1 MIEEVL
7 VIKEEYMIQIDAVQ
21 KKYGKREVLKNV
33 NLTIEEGQC
42 VGIIG
47 PNGSGKST
55 LLSIV
60 VGVLKPSG
68 GTVKIQGEIGYVPQD
83 NALMEELTV
92 KDNLEFWCA
101 AHGKKVKDV
110 LEENTYTRA
119 LGIHEMLGQK
129 VKRLSGG
136 MKKRVNIAIAL
147 INNPKYII
155 LDEPCSALD
164 IIYKNEVVDY
174 LLELKKLGKTIIYTS
189 HSGDEIERLCDKVC
203 ILKNGNIVR
212 EEIISALKEEF
223 EEGLSFDEMVYRLL
237 K

>member
-1 MIEEVL
+1 MLEIQG
-7 VIKEEYMIQIDAVQ
+7 IK
-21 KKYGKREVLKNV
+21 KKYGRKEVLKNI
-33 NLTIEEGQC
+33 NLKIEKGQC

-55 LLSIV
+55 LLSII
-60 VGVLKPSG
+60 VGVLKPSSG
-68 GTVKIQGEIGYVPQD
+68 KIVMQGDIGYVPQD

-101 AHGKKVKDV
+101 AYGKRVKEV
-110 LEENTYTRA
+110 LAENTYTKA
-119 LGIHEMLGQK
+119 LGIEEMLGQK

-147 INNPKYII
+147 INNPTYII
-155 LDEPCSALD
+155 LDEPCNALD

-174 LLELKKLGKTIIYTS
+174 LLELKKEGKTIIYTS
-189 HSGDEIERLCDKVC
+189 HSGDEVERLCDKVC
-203 ILKNGNIVR
+203 ILKDGYIVR
-212 EEIISALKEEF
+212 EETI
-223 EEGLSFDEMVYRLL
+223 EGLRKTFDTGLTFDEMVYRLL

>member
-1 MIEEVL
+1 MIE
-7 VIKEEYMIQIDAVQ
+7 VQ
-21 KKYGKREVLKNV
+21 GISKNYGKKEVLKDIHIKV
-33 NLTIEEGQC
+33 EDGQC
-42 VGIIG
+42 IGIIG

-55 LLSIV
+55 LLSII
-60 VGVLKPSG
+60 VGILKPTRG
-68 GTVKIQGEIGYVPQD
+68 KVTLEGEIGYVPQD

-101 AHGKKVKDV
+101 THGKKLQEV
-110 LEENTYTRA
+110 LNDYTYTSA

-147 INNPKYII
+147 INDPKYII
-155 LDEPCSALD
+155 CDEPCSALD
-164 IIYKNEVVDY
+164 IVYKNEVVEY
-174 LLELKKLGKTIIYTS
+174 LLELKKQGKTILYTS

-203 ILKNGNIVR
+203 ILKDGNIVR
-212 EEIISALKEEF
+212 EETIEALREEF
-223 EEGLSFDEMVYRLL
+223 APTLTFDEMVYRLL